1 MQRTAAA
8 TSCIRATSDRVTRL
22 SFRRWSAGL
31 ALVAGLGVFA
41 GSAAAQN
48 RPAPAGD
55 QNRVLL
61 DVLNQ
66 VEGLGRQVREL
77 RGQVEDHTNR
87 IEQVNDRAQ
96 KAEKRQSDLYN
107 DTDARARRLEQ
118 QAKDDVA
125 DRKKLGTQLGDIELR
140 LKKLEADIDVQMK
153 KLEAELEARFR
164 KVETASAA
172 GGGGDLEARLKRLE
186 QAGASGA
193 MPSDLDARLKKLEAA
208 GGPGADVEARIRR
221 LEQWA
226 MAAPAEAVPGSA
238 ATPVVPTA
246 RPATPPVPTPPVP
259 AAQPEEKSPVRLY
272 EQALARQRAGDSAGA
287 THGFQ
292 TFLKQFPRHELA
304 PNAQYWMGEAFFRLG
319 DYPGAIAAQQKLMTT
334 YPDHLKVPDAMLILA
349 NAQNGAGDTPG
360 ARKTLE
366 DLINRHPLSEA
377 ADKAKQRLAKLK

>member
-1 MQRTAAA
+1 MPRTAAA
-8 TSCIRATSDRVTRL
+8 TSSIRATSDRVTRL
-22 SFRRWSAGL
+22 PFRRWSAGL
-31 ALVAGLGVFA
+31 ALVAGLGVFT
-41 GSAAAQN
+41 GPAAAQN
-48 RPAPAGD
+48 RPAPPAGD

-125 DRKKLGTQLGDIELR
+125 DRKKLGTQLGEIELR
-140 LKKLEADIDVQMK
+140 LKKLEADVDVQMK

-172 GGGGDLEARLKRLE
+172 GSGGDLDARLKRLE
-186 QAGASGA
+186 QAGSAGVA
-193 MPSDLDARLKKLEAA
+193 PSDLDARLKKLEAA
-208 GGPGADVEARIRR
+208 SGGGADVEARIRR

-226 MAAPAEAVPGSA
+226 MAAPAEAMPGSA
-238 ATPVVPTA
+238 ATPVAPTA
-246 RPATPPVPTPPVP
+246 RPVAPPTTPGP

-272 EQALARQRAGDSAGA
+272 EHALARQRAGDSAGA
-287 THGFQ
+287 TQGFQ

-304 PNAQYWMGEAFFRLG
+304 PNAQYWLGEAFFRLG